1 MLGLRRITNL
11 VVFIFILATTFSCS
25 DDNEVLEQQDPQSQI
40 STELSQRL
48 VTNTGGNSEEAEEF
62 NDDITWYKSSDI
74 DPSYC
79 GVQGALLAYELF
91 DANNNSL
98 DGILIT
104 GWSLESGISIE
115 DTVILLE
122 QIAEQ
127 EYGQGV
133 QLIFVAAV
141 LVKPID
147 ADTADVAQVSNYTVF
162 ADYFKDCQSS
172 NVIFE
177 EEDNSI
183 DVSSLMPEP
192 DPVDFPDETLPC
204 ASLEFPVDI
213 IIADENDAAATSQV
227 TVDEQGLISYLT
239 ANVSGLVF
247 IDFVYPVN
255 VNLADGTQVAANSAT
270 ELEQIFDQNCD

>member
-1 MLGLRRITNL
+1 MLRLRRITNL
-11 VVFIFILATTFSCS
+11 VVLTFILAVTFSCS
-25 DDNEVLEQQDPQSQI
+25 ENEEVLEQQDPQSQI

-48 VTNTGGNSEEAEEF
+48 VTNTGGNSEEAEKF

-115 DTVILLE
+115 DTVIQLE

-127 EYGQGV
+127 EYEQGV

-141 LVKPID
+141 LIKPID
-147 ADTADVAQVSNYTVF
+147 ENTADVAQVSNYTVF

-183 DVSSLMPEP
+183 EFTSLMPEP
-192 DPVDFPDETLPC
+192 DPVDFPDDTVAC
-204 ASLEFPVDI
+204 ASIEFPVDI
-213 IIADENDAAATSQV
+213 IVADENDANVTSQV
-227 TVDEQGLISYLT
+227 TVDEQGLIDYLT
-239 ANVSGLVF
+239 GNVPGFVF
-247 IDFVYPVN
+247 VDFVYPVN
-255 VNLADGTQVAANSAT
+255 VNLEDGTQLAANSSV
-270 ELEQIFDQNCD
+270 ELEQIFDQNCN